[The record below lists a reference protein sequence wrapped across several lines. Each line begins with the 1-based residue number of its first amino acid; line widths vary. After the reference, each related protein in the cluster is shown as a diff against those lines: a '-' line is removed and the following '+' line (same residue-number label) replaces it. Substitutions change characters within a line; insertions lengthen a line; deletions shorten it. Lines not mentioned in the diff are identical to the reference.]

1 MTTGEYRFNNT
12 DYIEINKPFMGNL
25 YASALY
31 PIKGKYILEILAPID
46 LMKSSITYEYEEY
59 EETNYNIGERWSKN
73 ISELSASKWPLE
85 NANYY
90 IEVNGIKVGDN
101 NKTATTYRYEPEN
114 VIENKVEINI
124 NPEDISNSNFIEDI
138 NTNEISKNGI
148 ELPEISQEEATNNIL
163 QDEDLK
169 EILSSLMNSLS
180 STPSIYDE
188 EEYLKHKEEQE
199 RKEREFFNKFRSL
212 INIPDYFKN
221 QSIIIADLI
230 YRSEDIIPINKIHN
244 LKFVFKNYTK
254 HYVTRINLKLPFGK
268 YQKSVEIHSEQ
279 WGEFTDKILIEGVI
293 EGGKGED
300 YSANIPNGKKAIY
313 VIYETINNVSVKPL
327 FYPTEYLQSYD
338 SSISIYDN
346 TQLLK
351 DKGKNGFNKYATFV
365 GYIDENAAIAD
376 LELFQ
381 LVVTYQCNKEFV
393 LWNKEQ

>member
-12 DYIEINKPFMGNL
+12 DYIEINKPLMGNL

-31 PIKGKYILEILAPID
+31 PVKGKYILEVLAPRN
-46 LMKSSITYEYEEY
+46 LMKSKNTHEYEEY

-73 ISELSASKWPLE
+73 IAELSTSKWPLE

-90 IEVNGIKVGDN
+90 IKVNGIKVGE
-101 NKTATTYRYEPEN
+101 NKGNTTGYRYEPEN
-114 VIENKVEINI
+114 FIENKVEINI
-124 NPEDISNSNFIEDI
+124 NSKDISNSNFIEDI

-148 ELPEISQEEATNNIL
+148 ELSEISQEEAINNIF
-163 QDEDLK
+163 QNEDLK
-169 EILSSLMNSLS
+169 ETLSSLMDSLS
-180 STPSIYDE
+180 SIDDE
-188 EEYLKHKEEQE
+188 EEYLKYEEEKE

-212 INIPDYFKN
+212 INIPDYLKN

-230 YRSEDIIPINKIHN
+230 YRSEDIIPINNIHN

-254 HYVTRINLKLPFGK
+254 HYVARINLKLPFGK
-268 YQKSVEIHSEQ
+268 YQKSIEIHSEQ

-300 YSANIPNGKKAIY
+300 YSINIPNGKKAIY
-313 VIYETINNVSVKPL
+313 VIYETIDNVSVKPL
-327 FYPTEYLQSYD
+327 FYPAEYLQSYD
-338 SSISIYDN
+338 SSTSIFDN

>member
-1 MTTGEYRFNNT
+1 M
-12 DYIEINKPFMGNL
+12 
-25 YASALY
+25 
-31 PIKGKYILEILAPID
+31 
-46 LMKSSITYEYEEY
+46 
-59 EETNYNIGERWSKN
+59 
-73 ISELSASKWPLE
+73 E

-90 IEVNGIKVGDN
+90 IEVNGIKIGDN
-101 NKTATTYRYEPEN
+101 NEAATAYRYELEN
-114 VIENKVEINI
+114 IIENNVEINVDS
-124 NPEDISNSNFIEDI
+124 EDISNSNFIESI

-148 ELPEISQEEATNNIL
+148 ELPEISQEEAIKNIF

-169 EILSSLMNSLS
+169 ETLSSLMNSLS

-188 EEYLKHKEEQE
+188 EEYLKYEEERE
-199 RKEREFFNKFRSL
+199 RKEREFFNKFRSFV
-212 INIPDYFKN
+212 NIPDYLKN

-268 YQKSVEIHSEQ
+268 YEKAVEIHSEQ
-279 WGEFTDKILIEGVI
+279 WREFTDKILIEDVI
-293 EGGKGED
+293 EVGKGED
-300 YSANIPNGKKAIY
+300 YSTNIPSGKKAVYI
-313 VIYETINNVSVKPL
+313 IYETIDNVSVKPL
-327 FYPTEYLQSYD
+327 FYPIEYLQSYD
-338 SSISIYDN
+338 SSIFIFDN

-351 DKGKNGFNKYATFV
+351 DKGKNGFNKYMTFV